1 MCLTVVRKN
10 WHPKTSRLH
19 IFLQPVKG
27 KRWWRRK
34 KERNVIPLGS
44 QSDIFTLPPIYKVG
58 TSAPPGWHKQKCL
71 CDEPEKTS
79 SIRLYIFVSQLF
91 TQTLRGVRS
100 GPQSDQHTHSKN
112 SWLENSDVCVWGGG
126 CLCESWWSE
135 VSFQLCDVCPSV
147 WPPLSVSTHVLSH
160 VNVFHCLS
168 FSLKPTDQWDPRVSS
183 LSDWAFAQLQT
194 NNNKKAIFG

>member
-44 QSDIFTLPPIYKVG
+44 RSDIFTLPPIYKVG
-58 TSAPPGWHKQKCL
+58 TSAPPGWHTQKCL

-91 TQTLRGVRS
+91 TQTLRGVKS
-100 GPQSDQHTHSKN
+100 WPQSDQHTHSKN
-112 SWLENSDVCVWGGG
+112 SWLENSDVCVCGGG
-126 CLCESWWSE
+126 VYVNCDDLKCRSSCVMFVLQSDHPCLCPHMSCLMWM
-135 VSFQLCDVCPSV
+135 SFTVFPFHSSQL
-147 WPPLSVSTHVLSH
+147 
-160 VNVFHCLS
+160 
-168 FSLKPTDQWDPRVSS
+168 
-183 LSDWAFAQLQT
+183 T
-194 NNNKKAIFG
+194 NEIPE